1 MRPSLF
7 SLSSS
12 KVPKSLLVEILKL
25 KNSYWKHSLK
35 SQKTWYKKN
44 IKNTD
49 IHNCLI
55 FKTKLIGY
63 TCLRKR
69 KFSILNNNYNYL
81 LFDTLLIHYKFRKKG
96 FGNLI
101 MSLNNQ
107 VIRKKK
113 LPSFLITTNKNVFFY
128 EKNGWKVCH
137 IKYLFKNHK
146 IKRNTI
152 LMSFN
157 YKKGKISKNKNLSF
171 IYET

>member
-1 MRPSLF
+1 
-7 SLSSS
+7 
-12 KVPKSLLVEILKL
+12 
-25 KNSYWKHSLK
+25 
-35 SQKTWYKKN
+35 
-44 IKNTD
+44 
-49 IHNCLI
+49 
-55 FKTKLIGY
+55 
-63 TCLRKR
+63 
-69 KFSILNNNYNYL
+69 
-81 LFDTLLIHYKFRKKG
+81 
-96 FGNLI
+96 

-157 YKKGKISKNKNLSF
+157 YKKGKIRKNKNLNLIF
-171 IYET
+171 KT